1 MRYRIFDFDI
11 ESEVVLPC
19 DARLCSHPSLE
30 AATAHLEVVFRPR
43 PDWVFQRVVPIGR
56 RVWGCAYDT
65 GDGVMVCLQT
75 GVLMHFRR
83 DGKRVEVHFDQRCPV
98 QAAHVGVWLVNIGM
112 SICQLLGGDIPL
124 HGASVEWNDRLFCV
138 MAEARTG
145 KTTLLWRL
153 LDAGA
158 LFYGDDLLPVHLG
171 EEGLLASPSI
181 SLNSQLSGEAL
192 IKRGLAPA
200 DFEETI
206 PDADRF
212 WVPIEASR
220 RALKKRSPAALFV
233 LSPFVAPKVEP
244 KNAPLFVRRHSGAD
258 AVSLLLANTH
268 GLWATCEVLDSKALM
283 SQYVRLAREVPVLT
297 LHYARDFSVLPRA
310 CEALSHIISKEL

>member
-11 ESEVVLPC
+11 ESEITLPC
-19 DARLCSHPSLE
+19 DVRLCSHPSLE

-43 PDWVFQRVVPIGR
+43 PDWIFQRVVPIGR

-83 DGKRVEVHFDQRCPV
+83 DGKRVEVHFDQQCPV
-98 QAAHVGVWLVNIGM
+98 QTAHVGTWLVNIGI
-112 SICQLLGGDIPL
+112 SICLLLRGDIPF

-158 LFYGDDLLPVHLG
+158 LFYGDDLLPIHIG

-181 SLNSQLSGEAL
+181 SLSSQLSSEAL
-192 IKRGLAPA
+192 IKRGFAPA

-206 PDADRF
+206 PGADRF
-212 WVPIEASR
+212 WVPIDAPQR
-220 RALKKRSPAALFV
+220 TFKKRSPAALFI
-233 LSPFVAPKVEP
+233 LSPFAAPDGGLQS
-244 KNAPLFVRRHSGAD
+244 APIFVRRHVGAD

-283 SQYVRLAREVPVLT
+283 SQYLRLAREVPIFT
-297 LHYARDFSVLPRA
+297 LHYARDFSVLPRVR
-310 CEALSHIISKEL
+310 EALSHIISKEL